1 MAKVSSARED
11 MLSAAV
17 ELFRARGYEGV
28 GVAELLQKSG
38 APRGSLYFHFPG
50 GKEQIGA
57 EVVERVGMNVAQRFR
72 ELAQTDVDL
81 GTFIDRVFKT
91 TARECKDRDYQ
102 ASCPMAAIAAGVSS
116 DNPKLQA
123 AIRDAFAS
131 WEHEI
136 AAAAETRG
144 MSKKNA
150 ETFASS
156 FLTAMEGAF
165 VVSKAQGNSTAH
177 INASRAMQALA
188 SALLLAAN

>member
-11 MLSAAV
+11 MLSAAI
-17 ELFRARGYEGV
+17 ELFRSRGYDGV

-57 EVVERVGMNVAQRFR
+57 EVVERVGVTVAGRFR
-72 ELAQTDVDL
+72 ELAESDVDMQM
-81 GTFIDRVFKT
+81 FVERVFRT
-91 TARECKDRDYQ
+91 TAKECKERDYK

-123 AIRDAFAS
+123 AIREAFAS
-131 WEHEI
+131 WEREI
-136 AAAAETRG
+136 GAAAERRG
-144 MSKKNA
+144 MTKKNA

-156 FLTAMEGAF
+156 FLAAMEGAF

-188 SALLLAAN
+188 AALMPN

>member
-11 MLSAAV
+11 MLSAAI
-17 ELFRARGYEGV
+17 ELFRSRGYDGV

-57 EVVERVGMNVAQRFR
+57 EVVERVGLTVAGRFR
-72 ELAQTDVDL
+72 ELAMSDVDMH
-81 GTFIDRVFKT
+81 TFIERVFKT
-91 TARECKDRDYQ
+91 TAKECKERDYK

-123 AIRDAFAS
+123 AIREAFAS
-131 WEHEI
+131 WEREI
-136 AAAAETRG
+136 ATAAEMRG
-144 MSKKNA
+144 MTTKNA
-150 ETFASS
+150 DAFASS

-165 VVSKAQGNSTAH
+165 VVSKAQGNATAH

-188 SALLLAAN
+188 GALLAA

>member
-1 MAKVSSARED
+1 

-72 ELAQTDVDL
+72 ELAQTDVDM

-144 MSKKNA
+144 MSKKDA

>member
-57 EVVERVGMNVAQRFR
+57 EVVQRVGVEVARRFR
-72 ELAQTDVDL
+72 DLGQTDVDMNA
-81 GTFIDRVFKT
+81 FIERVFKT
-91 TARECKDRDYQ
+91 TAKECKEREYQ

-123 AIRDAFAS
+123 AIREAFAS
-131 WEHEI
+131 WEREI
-136 AAAAETRG
+136 ATAAEARG
-144 MSKKNA
+144 MTKKNA
-150 ETFASS
+150 DIFASS
-156 FLTAMEGAF
+156 FLAAMEGAF
-165 VVSKAQGNSTAH
+165 VVSKAQGSSTAH
-177 INASRAMQALA
+177 VNASRAMQALA
-188 SALLLAAN
+188 AALLVA

>member
-11 MLSAAV
+11 MLSAAI

-57 EVVERVGMNVAQRFR
+57 EVVERVGVTVASRFR
-72 ELAQTDVDL
+72 DLAESDVNMHKFIEL
-81 GTFIDRVFKT
+81 VFRT
-91 TARECKDRDYQ
+91 TAKECSERDYK

-116 DNPKLQA
+116 DNPKLQT
-123 AIRDAFAS
+123 AIREAFAS

-136 AAAAETRG
+136 AAAAEKRG
-144 MSKKNA
+144 MTKKNA
-150 ETFASS
+150 EMFASS
-156 FLTAMEGAF
+156 FLAAMEGAF
-165 VVSKAQGNSTAH
+165 VVSKAQGNSAAH

-188 SALLLAAN
+188 GALLPN